1 MTTLVTGGAGFIGSH
16 LTESLLS
23 SGEDVIIIDDLST
36 GSERNLA
43 ALLEHP
49 SVRFVKGSI
58 LDVPLLDELV
68 SQVDRIYHLAAAVGV
83 FSILDKTL
91 ESLRTNL
98 HGTENILDSAVR
110 HGARVLVASTSEVY
124 GKNTKIGLGEED
136 DRIAGSPLKSRWSYA
151 GAKALDET
159 FAYLYWMEHGLET
172 VMVRLFNT
180 VGPRQTGRYGMVI
193 PRFVAQALAG
203 EPITVYGT
211 GDQVRC
217 FCHVYD
223 VVPALRA
230 LMADDGAHGQVFN
243 LGSPDQ
249 ISITGLAERVI
260 SVLGSSSTITYVPYE
275 SAYGDGFED
284 MERRV
289 PDCTKARELIGFRPS
304 RSLVDIIEDV
314 AEDQLANNADVSV
327 VSGGKGAADPEP
339 ALRQR
344 ARVLSAELAD
354 YPASI
359 CWNAGEASRLGS

>member
-23 SGEDVIIIDDLST
+23 SGEEVIIVDDLST
-36 GSERNLA
+36 GNEHNLA

-49 SVRFVKGSI
+49 SLRFVKGSI

-68 SQVDRIYHLAAAVGV
+68 SQVQSIYHLAAAVGT
-83 FSILDKTL
+83 FTILDKTL
-91 ESLRTNL
+91 DSLRTNL
-98 HGTENILDSAVR
+98 HGTENILDAAVR

-124 GKNTKIGLGEED
+124 GKNTKIGLVEDD
-136 DRIAGSPLKSRWSYA
+136 DRIAGSPLKNRWSYA

-180 VGPRQTGRYGMVI
+180 VGPRQSGRYGMVI

-203 EPITVYGT
+203 EPLTVYGT

-230 LMADDGAHGQVFN
+230 LMAEERAQGQVFN
-243 LGSPDQ
+243 LGSSDQ

-260 SVLGSSSTITYVPYE
+260 AVVGSSSTITYVPYE
-275 SAYGDGFED
+275 SAYGAGFED

-289 PDCTKARELIGFRPS
+289 PDCTRARQLIGFRPS
-304 RSLVDIIEDV
+304 RTLVDIIEAV
-314 AEDQLANNADVSV
+314 AEDQLTDSAEVSV
-327 VSGGKGAADPEP
+327 MSGGKGATDPES
-339 ALRQR
+339 ALRSR
-344 ARVLSAELAD
+344 ARVLSAEPAD
-354 YPASI
+354 HPASI
-359 CWNAGEASRLGS
+359 RWAGASQLES

>member
-36 GSERNLA
+36 GSERNLS

-49 SVRFVKGSI
+49 SLRFVKGSI

-68 SQVDRIYHLAAAVGV
+68 SQVQSIYHLAAAVGV

-136 DRIAGSPLKSRWSYA
+136 DRIAGSPLKNRWSYA

-203 EPITVYGT
+203 EPLTVYGT

-230 LMADDGAHGQVFN
+230 LMANDGAHGQVFN

-260 SVLGSSSTITYVPYE
+260 SVLGSSSTVEYVPYE
-275 SAYGDGFED
+275 SAYGAGFED

-289 PDCTKARELIGFRPS
+289 PDCTKARQLIGFSPS

-314 AEDQLANNADVSV
+314 AKEQLANSAEVPFVSA
-327 VSGGKGAADPEP
+327 GKGAADPEP
-339 ALRQR
+339 ALKFR
-344 ARVLSAELAD
+344 ARVLSAEPAGPAD
-354 YPASI
+354 IRSA
-359 CWNAGEASRLGS
+359 AAASRLGS